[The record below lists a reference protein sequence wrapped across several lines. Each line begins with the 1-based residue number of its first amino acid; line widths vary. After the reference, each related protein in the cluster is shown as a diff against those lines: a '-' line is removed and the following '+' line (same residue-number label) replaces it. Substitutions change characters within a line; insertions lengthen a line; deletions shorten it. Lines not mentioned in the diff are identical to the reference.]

1 MSGAVPYT
9 LLLAANGNVLYQEQG
24 EISMGRLRRT
34 ILANLPDDKDHPGMQ
49 AYWAR
54 TLQ

>member
-1 MSGAVPYT
+1 
-9 LLLAANGNVLYQEQG
+9 VLYQEQG

-34 ILANLPDDKDHPGMQ
+34 ILANLPDDKEHPGQQ
-49 AYWAR
+49 AYWAQ